1 MKKFLAVILMM
12 VSISAFANDRYL
24 SMDGLTEQQKAEL
37 SLQAAKMKT
46 AHEENISTTVRKEA
60 EAWGE
65 MGTNMGRA
73 VVGAAKELGI
83 AANEFAQT
91 PLGKVTVGVV
101 VYKVIGEDVLSVAIG
116 SFVLFVGVWL
126 GIWLMTRWR
135 LGCVVKYDYKP
146 FLFGLWQRKVVLE
159 IDDTRGDIA
168 EVAIRVIFGAACII
182 LSVIVGLTTIF

>member
-37 SLQAAKMKT
+37 ALQAAKMKT
-46 AHEENISTTVRKEA
+46 APEENISTTVRKEA

-91 PLGKVTVGVV
+91 PLGKVTVAVV
-101 VYKVIGEDVLSVAIG
+101 VYKVIGEDVLSAVIG

-182 LSVIVGLTTIF
+182 LSLIVGLTTIF